1 MKKNKFI
8 LILASV
14 SFLSVMMMTVE
25 SHEIDIDHEIEIE
38 IDEDMS
44 SDEVT
49 EMVLEIINEGV
60 EVGEKALKNA
70 LATIKIKT
78 GQRSLPDLIEETSPA
93 VVRIAIRGTMEAQ
106 QNPFFDDPFFERF
119 FGQPQMPRERE
130 FGGGGSGVI
139 IDGQLGYIITNAHV
153 IDRADEIKVF
163 SKDGE
168 EYDGEVL
175 GSDKGT
181 DLALI
186 KITSDEKLPEIT
198 LGDSDSVRVGD
209 SVVAIGAP
217 FGLSQ
222 TVTSG
227 IISALGRP
235 QMTADGFGEMIQ
247 TDAAINPGNS
257 GGALI
262 NLEGKLIGIP
272 SSIFTRGGGN
282 IGIGFAI
289 PVSTVKNIT
298 SQIIDYGS
306 VKRGLLGVIISDLS
320 QDVAEQ
326 LGLDIDKG
334 ALIQEVSPDSSAED
348 AGLEPGDVII
358 EVDDKAIESVN
369 DLRNA
374 IGLKRS
380 GERVKISIIRN
391 NREIIKNAKL
401 GEIAI
406 EQTVKADQIN
416 SLLAG
421 AELSDYIEDSGSM
434 FGKSQGVII
443 LSIEPNSNA
452 DRARLKAGDI
462 IWAVG
467 NMEVE
472 NLEEFK
478 SVTQDRDILILRV
491 KRNGRQLII
500 QMRK

>member
-1 MKKNKFI
+1 MDKHKTKLFLITAIFFTFMITPIHGHDEEISVEEITVMIQEI
-8 LILASV
+8 LNSV
-14 SFLSVMMMTVE
+14 GDL
-25 SHEIDIDHEIEIE
+25 
-38 IDEDMS
+38 
-44 SDEVT
+44 
-49 EMVLEIINEGV
+49 
-60 EVGEKALKNA
+60 GEKSLKDA
-70 LATIKIKT
+70 KDVMATIKIET
-78 GQRSLPDLIEETSPA
+78 GHRSLPDLIEKTSPA
-93 VVRIAIRGTMEAQ
+93 VVRIAIRGKMKSQ
-106 QNPFFDDPFFERF
+106 PNPFFDDPFFERF

-139 IDGQLGYIITNAHV
+139 VDGELGYIITNAHV

-163 SKDGE
+163 TKDGD
-168 EYDGEVL
+168 EYDAEIL

-181 DLALI
+181 DIALL
-186 KITSDEKLPEIT
+186 KISSDEMMPEIQ
-198 LGDSDSVRVGD
+198 LGDSNTVRVGD

-262 NLEGKLIGIP
+262 DLDGKLIGVP

-289 PVSTVKNIT
+289 PVSTIKNIT
-298 SQIIDYGS
+298 SQIIDFGS

-320 QDVAEQ
+320 EDVSEQ

-334 ALIQEVSPDSSAED
+334 ALIQEVSPDSAAEN
-348 AGLEPGDVII
+348 AGIEPGDVII
-358 EVDDKAIESVN
+358 NVDGKEIENVN

-380 GERVKISIIRN
+380 GERVKIVIIRN
-391 NREIIKNAKL
+391 NREITKNAKL
-401 GEIAI
+401 GEIAVQ
-406 EQTVKADQIN
+406 QTVQADEIN

-421 AELSDYIEDSGSM
+421 AELSDYVEEPDSM
-434 FGKSQGVII
+434 FGKSKGVII

-472 NLEEFK
+472 NLEEFQ
-478 SVTQDRDILILRV
+478 SVTEDRDILIFRV
-491 KRNGRQLII
+491 IRNGRQLII

>member
-1 MKKNKFI
+1 MDKYKTKLFLISAIVFAFMITPIHGHDEEMSAEEITVMIQEI
-8 LILASV
+8 LSSV
-14 SFLSVMMMTVE
+14 GDL
-25 SHEIDIDHEIEIE
+25 
-38 IDEDMS
+38 
-44 SDEVT
+44 
-49 EMVLEIINEGV
+49 
-60 EVGEKALKNA
+60 GEKTLKDA
-70 LATIKIKT
+70 KDVMATIKIET
-78 GQRSLPDLIEETSPA
+78 SHRSLPDLIEKTSPA
-93 VVRIAIRGTMEAQ
+93 VVRIAIRGKMKSQ
-106 QNPFFDDPFFERF
+106 PNPFFDDPFFERF

-139 IDGQLGYIITNAHV
+139 VDGELGYIITNAHV

-163 SKDGE
+163 TKDGE
-168 EYDGEVL
+168 EYDAEIL

-181 DLALI
+181 DIALL
-186 KITSDEKLPEIT
+186 KISSDEMMPEIQ
-198 LGDSDSVRVGD
+198 LGDSDTVRVGN

-262 NLEGKLIGIP
+262 DLDGKLIGVP

-289 PVSTVKNIT
+289 PVSTIKNIT
-298 SQIIDYGS
+298 SQIIDFGS

-320 QDVAEQ
+320 EDVSEQ
-326 LGLDIDKG
+326 LGLDIDQG
-334 ALIQEVSPDSSAED
+334 ALIQEVSPDSAAEK

-358 EVDDKAIESVN
+358 NVDDKEIENVN

-380 GERVKISIIRN
+380 GERVKVVIIRN
-391 NREIIKNAKL
+391 NREMTKNAKL
-401 GEIAI
+401 GEIAV
-406 EQTVKADQIN
+406 EQTVQAEQIN

-421 AELSDYIEDSGSM
+421 AELSDYVEDSDSM

-472 NLEEFK
+472 NLQEFQ
-478 SVTQDRDILILRV
+478 SVTKDRDILILRV
-491 KRNGRQLII
+491 IRNGRQLII